1 MRLMKHRF
9 AGIIKIMDGL
19 PMSRASIDLYD
30 LLTDSGK
37 IKVGYGT
44 CVDDCTI
51 IVYGAF
57 GGEVCIVVNPEAIF

>member
-1 MRLMKHRF
+1 
-9 AGIIKIMDGL
+9 MDGL
-19 PMSRASIDLYD
+19 PMSRASIELYD

-51 IVYGAF
+51 IVYGAL